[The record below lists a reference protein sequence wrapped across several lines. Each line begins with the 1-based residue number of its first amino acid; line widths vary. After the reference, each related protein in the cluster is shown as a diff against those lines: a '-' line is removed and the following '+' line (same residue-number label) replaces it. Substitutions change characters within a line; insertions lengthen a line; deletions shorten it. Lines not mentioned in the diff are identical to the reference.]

1 MTFHKLIS
9 GFLTLSLF
17 SIILITTGC
26 SDDNDNNPKPPKISD
41 CEVLLFDGDNFSDNY
56 IVLEGSGQY
65 PDLSNLPNSKTD
77 WTDEADSF
85 KAGERAVVTFY
96 SKPNFQ
102 GDSTVFDMGAQK
114 GSLNH
119 SPQSIKI
126 QCRHKM
132 QPMTN
137 E

>member
-1 MTFHKLIS
+1 MTFRKLIS

-17 SIILITTGC
+17 SIILITAGC

-56 IVLEGSGQY
+56 IVLDGSGQY

-85 KAGERAVVTFY
+85 KAGERAEVTFY
-96 SKPNFQ
+96 SQPGFK
-102 GDSTVFDMGAQK
+102 GDSTVFEMGAQK
-114 GSLNH
+114 GSLIH

-126 QCRHKM
+126 KCLHQM
-132 QPMTN
+132 QPAPTD
-137 E
+137 